1 MGILEVF
8 RSKVAYIISVGA
20 FVPAYYYLSSDRFK
34 LKNDYQQEF
43 VTQQFGTQNLSFAE
57 SAAVKNVNIA
67 HSMAHQE
74 VEELK
79 KARHNTYRFSH
90 LYGRTYENPESSTS
104 SEDRKDIPLSAPMQD
119 KVDGRIMRSR
129 QRAMERLRSGE
140 QQTE

>member
-1 MGILEVF
+1 MGLLEVF

-57 SAAVKNVNIA
+57 SAMVKNVNIA

-90 LYGRTYENPESSTS
+90 LYGRSYETVETN
-104 SEDRKDIPLSAPMQD
+104 EDRKDIPLSVPMQE

-129 QRAMERLRSGE
+129 QRAMERLRAGE
-140 QQTE
+140 DQKA

>member
-57 SAAVKNVNIA
+57 SAMVKNVNIA
-67 HSMAHQE
+67 HSCFPRNCKHSPAYIR
-74 VEELK
+74 VK
-79 KARHNTYRFSH
+79 KYLFS
-90 LYGRTYENPESSTS
+90 
-104 SEDRKDIPLSAPMQD
+104 
-119 KVDGRIMRSR
+119 
-129 QRAMERLRSGE
+129 
-140 QQTE
+140 

>member
-90 LYGRTYENPESSTS
+90 LYGRTYENPESS

-140 QQTE
+140 QETE